1 MTALALGSTRARLEA
16 ILFVLAFV
24 LTLVAGFGP
33 WDQNV
38 VNTIY
43 FAAWC
48 VALFLLFSLGLR
60 LPLYL
65 RGRYARPAGA
75 TIVVTAI
82 ALGFLANIVLYR
94 HDASFDVTIE
104 GRYTAPTELQT
115 VVVGLDRDVAVT
127 YFYNGQDPDALAIT
141 DVLAAVA
148 RRDRHLRVHA
158 FDLDKELIAA
168 RDYGVRLYNTAI
180 VESGGRRTEVDA
192 STDLRDV
199 AFAIERVL
207 KQRTPTVCFV
217 TGHGETYGA
226 AGSHIHLGHTETL
239 GGAFATVQAPP
250 AGVERLQLA
259 IEAIGYSDYSLTLP
273 TASDIPADC
282 AVVAD
287 VAPLSAYS
295 PDEVRVLRDYLVR
308 GGRLLLLYDP
318 QFPVTVALQGLLGE
332 VGLEVGD
339 GIVVDPTNH
348 SGTEQD
354 NVAVPYYQRHPIT
367 DQLALTVFPAP
378 RPIRLLR
385 QAPNVKATTLVTT
398 SADSYVRVGPTAP
411 SAVTSST
418 QLVVGP
424 VHGSSAEAH
433 GPATL
438 AAALQGSWPQ
448 GGENQF
454 RLVLIGSASFAANAF
469 FPYASNGD
477 LAVSTVRWLAGDT
490 GKPKLKPMTYAAP
503 EIQLTHRE
511 MQVTF
516 VMVEILL
523 PLSVILCG
531 IAVWRRR
538 R

>member
-1 MTALALGSTRARLEA
+1 LALGSTRARLEA
-16 ILFVLAFV
+16 ALFVIALV
-24 LTLVAGFGP
+24 LTPVAGFGP

-38 VNTIY
+38 ANTIY

-48 VALFLLFSLGLR
+48 AAVFLLFSLGLR
-60 LPLYL
+60 LPLYQ

-75 TIVVTAI
+75 AIVVTAI
-82 ALGFLANIVLYR
+82 ALGFLANIALYR
-94 HDASFDVTIE
+94 HDASFDLTIQ
-104 GRYTAPTELQT
+104 GRYTAPPELQT
-115 VVVGLDRDVAVT
+115 VAHSLDRDVAVT
-127 YFYNGQDPDALAIT
+127 YFYNSQDPDALATT
-141 DVLAAVA
+141 DVLTAVA
-148 RRDRHLRVHA
+148 RRDRHLRVRA

-180 VESGGRRTEVDA
+180 VESGGRRTEVDT

-207 KQRTPTVCFV
+207 RQRTPIVCFV

-226 AGSHIHLGHTETL
+226 SGHVHLGHTETL
-239 GGAFATVQAPP
+239 GGTFATVQAPP
-250 AGVERLQLA
+250 AGVDRLQLA
-259 IEAIGYSDYSLTLP
+259 IEAIGYSDHALTLP
-273 TASDIPADC
+273 IASDIPVDC

-287 VAPLSAYS
+287 VGPFSAYS
-295 PDEVRVLRDYLVR
+295 PDEVRVIRDYLVR
-308 GGRLLLLYDP
+308 GGRLLLMYDP
-318 QFPVTVALQGLLGE
+318 QFPITADLQGMLGE

-385 QAPNVKATTLVTT
+385 QTLKIQATTLATT
-398 SADSYVRVGPTAP
+398 SQDSYVRAGPTAP
-411 SAVTSST
+411 SAVAST
-418 QLVVGP
+418 QLVVGS
-424 VHGSSAEAH
+424 VHGNSSGAH
-433 GPATL
+433 GPTTL
-438 AAALQGSWPQ
+438 AVALQGSWPQ
-448 GGENQF
+448 SGEKQF

-477 LAVSTVRWLAGDT
+477 LAVSTFRWLAGDT
-490 GKPKLKPMTYAAP
+490 DTPKLKPMTYAAP
-503 EIQLTHRE
+503 EVQLTHRE

-516 VMVEILL
+516 VVVEILL

-531 IAVWRRR
+531 IAVWRTRR
-538 R
+538 